1 MTFHTDT
8 TETAAQSAT
17 AIVCDLAEEFS
28 SIHVVNLRGNARTS
42 GERRRS
48 EGDNAFGQGSRA
60 PVAVTVLAKNPDAQ
74 HDGCRILYRDI
85 GDYLSRE
92 DKLGLLRE
100 WGSIASVTDWEETA
114 PDRHH
119 DWIGQRDEAFR
130 ALYPLGSK
138 TAKAGRTD
146 EAVFRLFSNGYKSGR
161 DSYVYNFDREACAA
175 SARRMVD
182 DYRRALRELYDA
194 ADANAEKPDIE
205 EIARRHSS
213 YLRWDDKLKQQLRR
227 RTEAAFFEDCI
238 RKIAY
243 RPFVKLHLYA
253 DPTFAQRAALTGDIF
268 PTAETGNRAI
278 CVPGVGSTKP
288 FSALV
293 VDTMPDLELIS
304 KGQCFPRYRYERR
317 DNQQSLP
324 GMGPPSERIDNIA
337 DTALR
342 AFRVRYGDSAITKD
356 AIFDYVYGV
365 LHAPSYRE
373 RFANDLAKELPRIPF
388 ADDFHAFAEAGRR
401 LAALHLGYETCEEYP
416 LRLDYAGKGE
426 PVPAQFRLG
435 QRAMRFAD
443 ADRTVLIV
451 NDLVRLSGIPPQA
464 HEYRV
469 NGRTPLEWLIDRYR
483 IVRDRQSGIV
493 NDPNGWFD
501 DPRDLIPALRRIV
514 QVSVET
520 VAIIA
525 GLPCPFAELRE
536 QSVGEHGCPVYFC
549 GRVAWH

>member
-1 MTFHTDT
+1 MPCSESTSKQRTRLKKNDDPDKTVEQIANRH
-8 TETAAQSAT
+8 SAG
-17 AIVCDLAEEFS
+17 V
-28 SIHVVNLRGNARTS
+28 R
-42 GERRRS
+42 
-48 EGDNAFGQGSRA
+48 
-60 PVAVTVLAKNPDAQ
+60 
-74 HDGCRILYRDI
+74 
-85 GDYLSRE
+85 
-92 DKLGLLRE
+92 
-100 WGSIASVTDWEETA
+100 W
-114 PDRHH
+114 
-119 DWIGQRDEAFR
+119 
-130 ALYPLGSK
+130 
-138 TAKAGRTD
+138 
-146 EAVFRLFSNGYKSGR
+146 
-161 DSYVYNFDREACAA
+161 DRE
-175 SARRMVD
+175 
-182 DYRRALRELYDA
+182 
-194 ADANAEKPDIE
+194 
-205 EIARRHSS
+205 
-213 YLRWDDKLKQQLRR
+213 LKNNLRR
-227 RTEAAFFEDCI
+227 RKEVAYSQGNVWETQ
-238 RKIAY
+238 Y
-243 RPFVKLHLYA
+243 RPFIKQHCYVDYVLVNNKYQQ
-253 DPTFAQRAALTGDIF
+253 DSIF

-293 VDTMPDLELIS
+293 VDTMPDLHLVAF
-304 KGQCFPRYRYERR
+304 GQCFPRYRYERH
-317 DNQQSLP
+317 DDQQSLP
-324 GMGPPSERIDNIA
+324 GMGPPPTCIDNIA

-342 AFRVRYGDSAITKD
+342 AFRVRYGDSTITKD

-373 RFANDLAKELPRIPF
+373 RFANDLTKELPRIPL
-388 ADDFHAFAEAGRR
+388 AGDFHAFAEAGRR

-426 PVPAQFRLG
+426 PAPTQFRLG

-501 DPRDLIPALRRIV
+501 DPRDLIPALCRIV

-536 QSVGEHGCPVYFC
+536 QSVGERP
-549 GRVAWH
+549 